1 MFGRKR
7 LQRENEALRKAL
19 AWYAAE
25 SHWQRRAVNPKG
37 TPRQW
42 VKSLAAR
49 DRGDR
54 ARQVLM
60 FWGIGA
66 SPRPVTVPQPLGAG
80 AIAFPAQA
88 SNCAATDTE

>member
-37 TPRQW
+37 APRQW
-42 VKSLAAR
+42 VKSHASR

-60 FWGIGA
+60 FWGTGA
-66 SPRPVTVPQPLGAG
+66 APRAVTVPPPLA
-80 AIAFPAQA
+80 ARVVALPAQA
-88 SNCAATDTE
+88 SSCAATDTE